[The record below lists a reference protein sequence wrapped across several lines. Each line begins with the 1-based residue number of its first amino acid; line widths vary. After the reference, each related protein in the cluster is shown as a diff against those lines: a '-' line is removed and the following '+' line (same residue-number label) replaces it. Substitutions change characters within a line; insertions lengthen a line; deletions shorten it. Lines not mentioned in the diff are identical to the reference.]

1 MLAAAKKKQT
11 EDLLSGGRRDEQL
24 QLGSARIAA
33 MQDAQSPMED
43 LLLSCSKADRKDIR
57 IEGATASRPA

>member
-11 EDLLSGGRRDEQL
+11 EDLLSRGRRDEQL
-24 QLGSARIAA
+24 QLGNARIAA

-43 LLLSCSKADRKDIR
+43 LLLSCSKVDRKDI
-57 IEGATASRPA
+57 SN